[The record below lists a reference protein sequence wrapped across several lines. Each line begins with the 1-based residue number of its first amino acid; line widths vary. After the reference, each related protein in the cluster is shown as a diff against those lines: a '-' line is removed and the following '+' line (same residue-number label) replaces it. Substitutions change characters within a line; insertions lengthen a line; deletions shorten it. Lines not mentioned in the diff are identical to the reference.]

1 MSNKPENIS
10 VIDKGVT
17 VDGILAAK
25 GKLIVKGTVKGSL
38 SGKTVVIAEGGAV
51 YAETKVAN
59 MTVGGAFEGELNTL
73 EELKILPGGNCSGKI
88 VCKDLIVEAGG
99 KLNGE
104 VTYKT
109 GGNMQVEKNF
119 SGQLKT

>member
-1 MSNKPENIS
+1 MNDKSENIS
-10 VIDKGVT
+10 IIDKGVT
-17 VDGILAAK
+17 VDGIISAK

-38 SGKTVVIAEGGAV
+38 AGTTIIIADEGAV
-51 YAETKVAN
+51 YAETKVGN
-59 MTVGGAFEGELNTL
+59 ITVGGVFEGELNAL
-73 EELKILPGGNCSGKI
+73 EGLKILPGGKCSGKI
-88 VCKDLIVEAGG
+88 ICEDLVVEAGG

-109 GGNMQVEKNF
+109 GKNMQTGKNF